1 VIASD
6 AATAGNDTW
15 VAAYEELRRRV
26 LAGAGACDLGQI
38 FLLREGMTAWLAH
51 QTTRATTD
59 RPAADRDQRV
69 VAPVLP
75 NEIHAGMVRLLAN
88 MALAG
93 RREMTP

>member
-1 VIASD
+1 MASS
-6 AATAGNDTW
+6 APMGGSNTS

-26 LAGAGACDLGQI
+26 LAGGSACDLGQI

-59 RPAADRDQRV
+59 RPAADQKPCV
-69 VAPVLP
+69 AAPVLP
-75 NEIHAGMVRLLAN
+75 DEIHAGMVRLLAN